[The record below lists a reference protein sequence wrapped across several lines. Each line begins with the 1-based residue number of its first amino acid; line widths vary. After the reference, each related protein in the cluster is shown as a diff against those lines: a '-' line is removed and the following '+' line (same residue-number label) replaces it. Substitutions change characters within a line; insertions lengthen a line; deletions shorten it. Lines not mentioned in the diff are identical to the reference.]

1 MSNFEEK
8 SGNLY
13 ENFEDALSTSDC
25 DINASEI
32 QGVLAGMISVGLKTN
47 DPHWS
52 GTLLEIVND
61 GKVLTVE
68 AQALLTEVFTETF
81 DAFNEDDGLA
91 PILVPNDQYPL
102 IDRLEAISLW
112 SQGYLLGFGLQQGKR
127 AITSKEINEALL
139 DISEISQLELSS
151 DESEESQ
158 MALITLIEHIKVAV
172 KVIYLELVMK
182 DEPKD
187 KLTVDGNGTFH

>member
-13 ENFEDALSTSDC
+13 EEFEDALSAADC
-25 DINASEI
+25 DINAAEI
-32 QGVLAGMISVGLKTN
+32 QGVLAGMISAGLKAN
-47 DPHWS
+47 EPHWS
-52 GTLLEIVND
+52 CTLLELVND
-61 GKVLTVE
+61 GKSLTQE
-68 AQALLTEVFTETF
+68 AQTLLKLVFSESY

-102 IDRLEAISLW
+102 IDRLEAITVW
-112 SQGYLLGFGLQQGKR
+112 SQGYLLGFGIQQGQKP
-127 AITSKEINEALL
+127 INSKEINEALL

-182 DEPKD
+182 DQPKGH
-187 KLTVDGNGTFH
+187 LTVDGNGTFH

>member
-13 ENFEDALSTSDC
+13 EEFEDALSTADC

-32 QGVLAGMISVGLKTN
+32 QGVLAGMISAGLKAS

-52 GTLLEIVND
+52 CTLLEVVND
-61 GKVLTVE
+61 GQTLTSE
-68 AQALLTEVFTETF
+68 AQALLKQVFSETY

-112 SQGYLLGFGLQQGKR
+112 SQGYLLGFGLQQGQKP
-127 AITSKEINEALL
+127 INSKEINEALL

-151 DESEESQ
+151 DESDESQ

-172 KVIYLELVMK
+172 KVVYLELVMK
-182 DEPKD
+182 DQPKD
-187 KLTVDGNGTFH
+187 KIAIDGNGTFH